1 MTSLSL
7 RGLVENPYELEIR
20 PTRGTGRKPHPL
32 GAGIVQT
39 KTWLSHPDGALPLPS
54 QGPAVEHLL
63 QARGECLPKDLE
75 AMAESAWVGLIATPG
90 LAIPLA
96 SEELTGTTALQ
107 HRFGLVT
114 VYKQPEEGLTKAGL
128 TQPRLAVTSRL
139 TLTLTPETGFIE
151 SAALH
156 SAWHASTPSLL
167 AELHALRHQALPGT
181 VTIRT
186 TRRVTLLVQP
196 DLSERLTDTDRAWL
210 RSASQLVD
218 SALDVVDR
226 GRLDAFSVQRRLAGA
241 AGGSLI
247 IAGPLDTA
255 TRSLK
260 DRYLDV
266 DPHRLV
272 RYVAGTGNRDV
283 SETILEQVT
292 ELSGLSAS
300 LLPIAPADRS
310 HKRREVRAPI
320 PIANPVNCLH
330 HGNRFYLQD
339 GDTGLWW
346 TRDDDRH
353 AGTIFKTYTE
363 RNSVLEHEA
372 DRDADG
378 AVINKHKGPSG
389 LRISTSE
396 LRGCPKR
403 PHKHL
408 G

>member
-1 MTSLSL
+1 
-7 RGLVENPYELEIR
+7 
-20 PTRGTGRKPHPL
+20 
-32 GAGIVQT
+32 
-39 KTWLSHPDGALPLPS
+39 
-54 QGPAVEHLL
+54 
-63 QARGECLPKDLE
+63 
-75 AMAESAWVGLIATPG
+75 MAESAWVGLIATPG

-96 SEELTGTTALQ
+96 TEELTGTTALQ

-114 VYKQPEEGLTKAGL
+114 VYKQPEEDLTKAGL
-128 TQPRLAVTSRL
+128 RQPRLAVTSHL
-139 TLTLTPETGFIE
+139 TLTLTPQTRFIE
-151 SAALH
+151 SAVLR
-156 SAWHASTPSLL
+156 SAWHISTPSLL
-167 AELHALRHQALPGT
+167 AELDALRRQALPGT
-181 VTIRT
+181 VTVRT
-186 TRRVTLLVQP
+186 TRRITLLVQP
-196 DLSERLTDTDRAWL
+196 DFSERLTDTDRARL
-210 RSASQLVD
+210 QSASQLMD

-226 GRLDAFSVQRRLAGA
+226 GRIDAFSVQRRLAGT

-247 IAGPLDTA
+247 VVGPLDTA
-255 TRSLK
+255 TRSLR
-260 DRYLDV
+260 DSYLDV

-272 RYVAGTGNRDV
+272 RYVAGNGNRDV

-300 LLPIAPADRS
+300 LLPIVPADRS
-310 HKRREVRAPI
+310 PKGREVRAPI
-320 PIANPVNCLH
+320 PITNPVKCLH

-363 RNSVLEHEA
+363 RNSALEHEA

-378 AVINKHKGPSG
+378 VIINKHKGPSG